1 MSRIIRIFA
10 KALLEIWTVLR
21 QIQWEKFKSKST
33 ETKILVFGDSRFLFT
48 HFGDIT
54 KMLYSRQH
62 LVTFDK
68 GFEAESIKTFLSML
82 HPGDIVLDI
91 GANVGVY
98 SLLAAEAVGD
108 AGHVYAFEPASQTFL
123 ALQENIRL
131 NGFEKRITALNLGL
145 SDRIKTGRIASPPIA
160 DRYESGDAF
169 NYVED
174 VEDNQTGAIQLTT
187 VDQFIA
193 DNGLSVVNAIKLDIE
208 GAELL
213 CLKGAKELLS
223 MDTRPKILFEGV
235 DDNAQRYGYTAMDS
249 VVFLANYEYRLR
261 VVEFNQ
267 YLATPRDCELA
278 ESAH

>member
-62 LVTFDK
+62 LVRFDK

-108 AGHVYAFEPASQTFL
+108 AGHVYAFEPASQPFL
-123 ALQENIRL
+123 ALQ
-131 NGFEKRITALNLGL
+131 
-145 SDRIKTGRIASPPIA
+145 KTLI
-160 DRYESGDAF
+160 
-169 NYVED
+169 
-174 VEDNQTGAIQLTT
+174 
-187 VDQFIA
+187 
-193 DNGLSVVNAIKLDIE
+193 
-208 GAELL
+208 
-213 CLKGAKELLS
+213 
-223 MDTRPKILFEGV
+223 
-235 DDNAQRYGYTAMDS
+235 
-249 VVFLANYEYRLR
+249 
-261 VVEFNQ
+261 
-267 YLATPRDCELA
+267 
-278 ESAH
+278 